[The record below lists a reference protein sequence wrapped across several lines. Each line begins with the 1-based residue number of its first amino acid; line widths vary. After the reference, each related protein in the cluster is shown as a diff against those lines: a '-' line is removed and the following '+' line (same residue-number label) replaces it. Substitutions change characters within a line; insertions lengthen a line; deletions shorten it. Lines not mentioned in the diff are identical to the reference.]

1 LHFLNFFPSKKRFW
15 PLGDGYLLKES
26 DKGESKGEV
35 MKEYDVVVIGSGAG
49 ASVAQ
54 AALQD
59 GLKIA
64 LIDKGPLGGTCLN
77 LGCIPSKMMI
87 FPADR
92 VAEIEEAK
100 KLGIE
105 AQVKNVDFSLI
116 MERMRG
122 YVQDSQGYMRRGL
135 KQAQGLDLF
144 EKEGGFVDDYTLDVG
159 GEKIKGEKIFISSG
173 ARVLIPP
180 IKGLDKVECLTNES
194 VLQLIEKPRS
204 MVIIGGGYIAT
215 EFGHFF
221 AAMGTDVTMLQKGD
235 LLVPNE
241 EPEVSRL
248 LKKMMG
254 KRMNIETNTEVVEV
268 KKESGFYKVIGR
280 GESGVLKEFAGEKIL
295 VAVGRRS
302 NADLLKVENTGV
314 ETDKRGFVK
323 ANEYLETSIKNIWAF
338 GDAIGKQMFRHSA
351 NVEADIAWR
360 NSTGHDKIKMNYH
373 ATPHAVFTH
382 PQIASVGLREADV
395 KKGQKILVG
404 RSRYKDVA
412 KGAAMMEEE
421 TFAKAI
427 VDKETYTILGFH
439 IIGPFAPIL
448 IQEVV
453 NAMTNGLDIFSI
465 GRAMHIHPAMSE
477 IVVNTLGSLGEV

>member
-1 LHFLNFFPSKKRFW
+1 
-15 PLGDGYLLKES
+15 
-26 DKGESKGEV
+26 
-35 MKEYDVVVIGSGAG
+35 
-49 ASVAQ
+49 
-54 AALQD
+54 
-59 GLKIA
+59 
-64 LIDKGPLGGTCLN
+64 
-77 LGCIPSKMMI
+77 
-87 FPADR
+87 
-92 VAEIEEAK
+92 
-100 KLGIE
+100 
-105 AQVKNVDFSLI
+105 
-116 MERMRG
+116 
-122 YVQDSQGYMRRGL
+122 
-135 KQAQGLDLF
+135 
-144 EKEGGFVDDYTLDVG
+144 
-159 GEKIKGEKIFISSG
+159 
-173 ARVLIPP
+173 
-180 IKGLDKVECLTNES
+180 
-194 VLQLIEKPRS
+194 
-204 MVIIGGGYIAT
+204 
-215 EFGHFF
+215 
-221 AAMGTDVTMLQKGD
+221 
-235 LLVPNE
+235 
-241 EPEVSRL
+241 
-248 LKKMMG
+248 
-254 KRMNIETNTEVVEV
+254 
-268 KKESGFYKVIGR
+268 
-280 GESGVLKEFAGEKIL
+280 VLKEFAGEKIL